1 MKDKIECFF
10 NAIKQKHI
18 ELYSESGLQHEL
30 AIFLRNNYQDLTVR
44 LEYPTSRIYNPLPEF
59 IKREIDIY
67 VTVQSGNEY
76 KKYAIELKMPKKDS
90 GVPNEMYSTI
100 EDVKFLEQLKQNHF
114 DGCYA
119 ILITNH
125 QAFWDA
131 KRANSGIYQLFNS
144 YQVNIQSID
153 LSQLPDFLHH
163 NGQIALL
170 RNYKSVWNN
179 YTDTHLTN
187 WKCYL
192 LEL

>member
-10 NAIKQKHI
+10 NAIKQKPI

-30 AIFLRNNYQDLTVR
+30 AIFLRNNYPDLTVR
-44 LEYPTSRIYNPLPEF
+44 LEYPTSRIYNPLPKF

-67 VTVQSGNEY
+67 VTMQSGNNY
-76 KKYAIELKMPKKDS
+76 KRFAIELKMPKKDS
-90 GVPNEMYSTI
+90 GIPNEMYRSV

-119 ILITNH
+119 ILITNN
-125 QAFWDA
+125 QAFGDS
-131 KRANSGIYQLFNS
+131 KRANSGIYQLFNG

-163 NGQIALL
+163 NGQIALT
-170 RNYKSVWNN
+170 RNYEAIWNV
-179 YTDTHLTN
+179 YSDAHFTN
-187 WKCYL
+187 WKYYL